1 MTDDSMQS
9 RIGRQLFSRR
19 KLLFGGLG
27 VGAVSV
33 AGAGFFLG
41 KTDVRILPGRSRAR
55 PVESS
60 NGFPKT
66 VDVVVI
72 GGGMVGTVTA
82 FMLAERGIA
91 VALCEK
97 GVIAG
102 EASGRSMG
110 FIYSH
115 YEDADKSEL
124 LARSKQLWPG
134 LAARTG
140 VDTSYRPVG
149 IVGPLDSEAE
159 RAGAE
164 AWLASMQGKPGFDAR
179 IISANE
185 LLAICPGMINP
196 AAASLYTPG
205 DGAVEP
211 TLAAPAIADGARNKG
226 AIILQG
232 CAVRGLETSGGQV
245 SGVVTE
251 KGPIACQAVVLAGG
265 AWTPLFAR
273 SLGISYDQ
281 FDLHMSMAGLTPTP
295 GPQISISCGAYGFR
309 RRPDGGYSFGAIEF
323 AAPLTPATFTHL
335 RQIMPMAA
343 AFKDITHPGLSPTE
357 FWRELRMPARWP
369 LDQPSPFEE
378 RRILMPAFRGE
389 TIEAALVQLKA
400 RLPAFEST
408 RIAERWA
415 GVISAT
421 ADNMPVISAIPN
433 QPGLYIGSGFTNGM
447 TFGPGAGEALA
458 ELATGGK
465 PAIDLSGYRLTRF
478 SDGSD
483 LRFHG

>member
-1 MTDDSMQS
+1 MADDKMQS
-9 RIGRQLFSRR
+9 KTGRKLFSRR
-19 KLLFGGLG
+19 KVLFGGLG
-27 VGAVSV
+27 VAAAGV
-33 AGAGFFLG
+33 AGAGFVLG

-55 PVESS
+55 PVASS
-60 NGFPKT
+60 NDFPKK

-72 GGGMVGTVTA
+72 GGGMVGTMTA
-82 FMLAERGIA
+82 FMLAERGIS

-110 FIYSH
+110 FVYSH
-115 YEDADKSEL
+115 YEDADKAEL

-134 LAARTG
+134 MTARTG

-164 AWLASMQGKPGFDAR
+164 GWIASMQGAPGFDAR
-179 IISANE
+179 IISADE
-185 LLAICPGMINP
+185 LQTLCPGMINP
-196 AAASLYTPG
+196 PAASIYTPG

-232 CAVRGLETSGGQV
+232 CAVRGLETSGGQI

-251 KGPIACQAVVLAGG
+251 KGTIACQSVVLAGG

-273 SLGISYDQ
+273 SLGVSYDQ
-281 FDLHMSMAGLTPTP
+281 FDMHMSMAGLTPTP
-295 GPQISISCGAYGFR
+295 GPEISISCGAYGFR
-309 RRPDGGYSFGAIEF
+309 KRPDGGYSFSVIEF
-323 AAPLTPATFTHL
+323 AAPLKPATFTHL
-335 RQIMPMAA
+335 RQILPAA
-343 AFKDITHPGLSPTE
+343 RAFKDMTHPGLSLSE
-357 FWRELRMPARWP
+357 FWRDLQTPSQWP

-389 TIEAALVQLKA
+389 TIETALIQLKA
-400 RLPAFEST
+400 RFPAFESA

-415 GVISAT
+415 GVISPT
-421 ADNMPVISAIPN
+421 ADGMPVISAVP
-433 QPGLYIGSGFTNGM
+433 QRPGLYIGSGFTNGM

-465 PAIDLSGYRLTRF
+465 PAADLNDYRLSRF
-478 SDGSD
+478 SDGSE
-483 LRFHG
+483 LHFHG